1 MATEESE
8 FPMKLVILDGY
19 TLNPGD
25 LSWAP
30 LLALADCTIYDR
42 TSEPQ
47 IVARAANAELV
58 LTNKTPLRSATLEQ
72 LPLLKYVGVLASGYD
87 VVDVEAAALRNIPV
101 TNVPEYGSRSV
112 AQMVFALLLELS
124 NQVSIHAEAVRA
136 GEWTRSS
143 DWSFRKAALIELAGK
158 TLGIVGYG
166 RIGRQ
171 VAEIARA
178 LGMRIMATAA
188 RTPAALPDE
197 IEWASLDQILS
208 QSDVISL
215 HCPLTAAT
223 RGMID
228 APRIALM
235 KPSAFLINTA
245 RGALVVEQDLAQAL
259 NSGRMAGAALD
270 VLSTEPPAASNPLLT
285 AKNCIITPHIAWATR
300 EARARLLEAAA
311 ENLRNWLAGRAQ
323 NVVNAARLNS
333 N

>member
-1 MATEESE
+1 MQESK

-19 TLNPGD
+19 ALNPGD
-25 LSWAP
+25 LSWEP

-42 TSEPQ
+42 TSEAE
-47 IVARAANAELV
+47 IVARAANAEIV
-58 LTNKTPLRSATLEQ
+58 LINKTPLRSTTLDQ
-72 LPLLKYVGVLASGYD
+72 LPFLRYVGVLASGYD
-87 VVDVEAAALRNIPV
+87 VVDVEAAAQRNIPV

-124 NQVSIHAEAVRA
+124 NQVSVHAEAVRE

-143 DWSFRKAALIELAGK
+143 DWCFRKASLIELAGK

-188 RTPAALPDE
+188 RRPAALPDE
-197 IEWASLDQILS
+197 VQWAPLEQILS
-208 QSDVISL
+208 QADVVSL
-215 HCPLTAAT
+215 HCPLTPAT

-228 APRIALM
+228 APRISLM

-245 RGALVVEQDLAQAL
+245 RGALIAEQDLADAL
-259 NSGRMAGAALD
+259 NSGCLAGAALD

-285 AKNCIITPHIAWATR
+285 ARNCIITPHIAWATC
-300 EARARLLEAAA
+300 EARGRLLQAAA
-311 ENLRNWLAGRAQ
+311 GNLRSWLAGRSQ
-323 NVVNAARLNS
+323 NVVNAADVNS
-333 N
+333 D